1 MGHTEV
7 LAIAYGTV
15 CLLWLAVSRL
25 LPYWRAPTRPS
36 FEHPWREVGY
46 ALLAALLVIG
56 VGQLWLRGVR
66 LPNHTAWRP
75 VFESINQAI
84 IFSPMLLLLL
94 WRRQPLASAWLPG
107 RNVAPRLAIGLGLAV
122 IALAIYTGLEG
133 GAPGIQSALPRVFD
147 PGNTHV
153 AVQVLLEDVAIA
165 ILMVRLGAA
174 LTNKW
179 AVIVVAALFAGGH
192 IPTMVS
198 EGASNA
204 QLIGLLR
211 DFGLGVAVIGTAMR
225 GADILWLWPVHYA
238 LDMTQFLG
246 KAT

>member
-1 MGHTEV
+1 MEHPEV

-15 CLLWLAVSRL
+15 CLIWLAVSRL
-25 LPYWRAPTRPS
+25 LPYWRAPQRPT
-36 FEHPWREVGY
+36 FEKPWRDVGF

-56 VGQLWLRGVR
+56 LGQLWLRGVR

-75 VFESINQAI
+75 VFESINQI
-84 IFSPMLLLLL
+84 VIFSPMLLLLL

-107 RNVAPRLAIGLGLAV
+107 HHVVPRLAVGLGLAV
-122 IALAIYTGLEG
+122 FALATFTSLER
-133 GAPGIQSALPRVFD
+133 GAPSFPSALQRVFD
-147 PGNTHV
+147 PGKSHV
-153 AVQVLLEDVAIA
+153 AVQVLLEDITIA

-179 AVIVVAALFAGGH
+179 AVIVAAALFACGH

-198 EGASNA
+198 EGASSV
-204 QLIGLLR
+204 QLIGLVR
-211 DFGLGVAVIGTAMR
+211 DFGLGVLVIGTAAR
-225 GADILWLWPVHYA
+225 GADILWFWPVHYA

-246 KAT
+246 NAA